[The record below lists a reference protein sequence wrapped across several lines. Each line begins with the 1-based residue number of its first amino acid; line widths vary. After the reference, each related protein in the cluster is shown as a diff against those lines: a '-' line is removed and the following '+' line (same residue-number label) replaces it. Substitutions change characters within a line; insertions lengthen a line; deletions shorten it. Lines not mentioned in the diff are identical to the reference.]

1 MIEAINYS
9 FDGCVSCEIFQ
20 KYLKGLAF
28 EYKKFLTIHYIN
40 NPKNIQYFPY
50 TKFYRDGKYYP
61 EFDLVGGNI
70 GDFMN
75 IINILKNNY

>member
-9 FDGCVSCEIFQ
+9 FDGCVSCDIFH
-20 KYLKGLAF
+20 KYLKGLGP
-28 EYKKFLTIHYIN
+28 EYKKFLT
-40 NPKNIQYFPY
+40 YFPY

-70 GDFMN
+70 GDFLN
-75 IINILKNNY
+75 IVNILKNNY